1 MGIKGASVLCVHKP
15 FDLGTGVVIDAMH
28 CVFLGVVGKQ
38 LLPYWFGVVH
48 RSKPCSIRNR
58 VSQVFMDYNKLW
70 LS

>member
-1 MGIKGASVLCVHKP
+1 M
-15 FDLGTGVVIDAMH
+15 IDAVH

-58 VSQVFMDYNKLW
+58 VSPVFMYYDKLVKSE
-70 LS
+70 LCYS